1 MANSDPISS
10 HLLSVSHPVVCKTCS
25 YFTHLFNYGSRGLA
39 LNYMQLRKLPTI
51 MKKNPFMFCIFNTA
65 NLQGPLR
72 AAASFMCQTT
82 TQQKRVWQCVV
93 GFADTAHCFN

>member
-1 MANSDPISS
+1 
-10 HLLSVSHPVVCKTCS
+10 
-25 YFTHLFNYGSRGLA
+25 
-39 LNYMQLRKLPTI
+39 

-93 GFADTAHCFN
+93 GFADTAHCFNWKQELERAVWETWH

>member
-1 MANSDPISS
+1 
-10 HLLSVSHPVVCKTCS
+10 
-25 YFTHLFNYGSRGLA
+25 
-39 LNYMQLRKLPTI
+39 
-51 MKKNPFMFCIFNTA
+51 MKKNPFRFCIFNTV

-82 TQQKRVWQCVV
+82 ATQKRAWQRAV